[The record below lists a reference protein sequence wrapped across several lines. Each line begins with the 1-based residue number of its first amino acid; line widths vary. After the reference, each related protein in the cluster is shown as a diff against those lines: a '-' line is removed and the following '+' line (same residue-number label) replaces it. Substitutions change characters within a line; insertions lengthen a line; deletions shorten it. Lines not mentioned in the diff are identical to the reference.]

1 MKNNHKYFPEDKA
14 RKIIERHLEDAGIYN
29 KAKIEKENDVFKIIF
44 NTQDRNEAVKDA
56 LKLSMSLLEIESYSY
71 KLLKYPVIFIH
82 SNGIIANIHDMTAHD
97 VIKDINRYLFG
108 GKPRKNSNTRSIFK
122 FYRGL
127 IYSFAKPREA
137 LMRREAY
144 YEHQNDLN
152 ISCGEYLA
160 SKHSI
165 ENLMKTSKLAR
176 SQTHQK
182 KALPNEFFLV
192 LILISFLG
200 CVFFVEY
207 KQLPTVLGSFWGV
220 IGIGAVIHK
229 NLIESTLPHK
239 ERISDIINIAIEE
252 SKNPRKNIP

>member
-1 MKNNHKYFPEDKA
+1 MDSLSCSIQDRHEKLYCSRIRSLQNWIKLMKNNHKYFPEDKA

-137 LMRREAY
+137 LMR
-144 YEHQNDLN
+144 
-152 ISCGEYLA
+152 G
-160 SKHSI
+160 
-165 ENLMKTSKLAR
+165 
-176 SQTHQK
+176 
-182 KALPNEFFLV
+182 
-192 LILISFLG
+192 
-200 CVFFVEY
+200 
-207 KQLPTVLGSFWGV
+207 VLGFQ
-220 IGIGAVIHK
+220 
-229 NLIESTLPHK
+229 TFY
-239 ERISDIINIAIEE
+239 
-252 SKNPRKNIP
+252 